1 LHSTAQGSHRDQI
14 QKGRNRRKRVKKRRE
29 KTSYRQLEIG
39 GVNFVFRFE
48 DGA

>member
-1 LHSTAQGSHRDQI
+1 VANQI
-14 QKGRNRRKRVKKRRE
+14 QKGRKRRKRVNKRRQ
-29 KTSYRQLEIG
+29 KTSHRWLEIG